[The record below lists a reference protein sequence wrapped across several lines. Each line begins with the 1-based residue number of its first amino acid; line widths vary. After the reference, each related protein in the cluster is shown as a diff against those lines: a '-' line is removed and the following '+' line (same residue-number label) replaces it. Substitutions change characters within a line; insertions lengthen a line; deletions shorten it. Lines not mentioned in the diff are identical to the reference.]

1 MHGLLFFLV
10 KAVPPHIELLDGIV
24 VRQHLD
30 HTLAVIPP
38 HRVAGD
44 VNLYG
49 PHDFGFRF
57 ILVCFCLGDVNPF
70 GSGALAHSRTDR
82 K

>member
-44 VNLYG
+44 VNLNG
-49 PHDFGFRF
+49 SHDFAFRV
-57 ILVCFCLGDVNPF
+57 ILFCFRLGDVNPV
-70 GSGALAHSRTDR
+70 GSGALALMDR

>member
-10 KAVPPHIELLDGIV
+10 KAVPPHIELLDGII

-30 HTLAVIPP
+30 HILAVTPP

-44 VNLYG
+44 VNLNG
-49 PHDFGFRF
+49 SHDFVFKMTLF
-57 ILVCFCLGDVNPF
+57 SCLGDVNPF
-70 GSGALAHSRTDR
+70 GSGALALTDR